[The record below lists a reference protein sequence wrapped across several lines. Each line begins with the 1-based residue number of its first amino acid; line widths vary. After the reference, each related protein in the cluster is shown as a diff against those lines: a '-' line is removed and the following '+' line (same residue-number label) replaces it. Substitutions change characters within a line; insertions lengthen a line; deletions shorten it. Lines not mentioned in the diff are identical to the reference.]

1 MCFSRVCYPSLDFIG
16 HHYSVLKERLRA
28 PLVGA
33 LGSLS
38 SGPAGAACKHL
49 AVTQAFC

>member
-1 MCFSRVCYPSLDFIG
+1 MCCLEGLSESWLSG

-33 LGSLS
+33 WPVSS
-38 SGPAGAACKHL
+38 SGPAGAA
-49 AVTQAFC
+49 

>member
-1 MCFSRVCYPSLDFIG
+1 MCCLEGLLPESGFVG

-33 LGSLS
+33 FGPFS
-38 SGPAGAACKHL
+38 SGPAGAACEHL
-49 AVTQAFC
+49 AVALMRF